1 MNDFASFLVGAIMGG
16 MVVMATVVVII
27 EGGRK

>member
-16 MVVMATVVVII
+16 MVVMAVTVAIS
-27 EGGRK
+27 ESKR

>member
-16 MVVMATVVVII
+16 MVVMAVAVVMA
-27 EGGRK
+27 EGKR